1 MSDSGVGGCL
11 NPDPVLIVPDVW
23 EGLIAEYHPRTVL
36 DVGCG
41 YGHAVAWF
49 LHHGIYAF
57 GLDGYPPAIE
67 KSMAPKYVALHDFA
81 VGPTGGR
88 LTYDLCW
95 CAEFVEHVEEQYIP
109 NYAECFTRCN
119 ILAMTHAIPGQPGDE
134 LRTYVNDGQG
144 GGFYN
149 ISVFDGAT
157 HRWSPDL
164 ILHVGEGFWI
174 NKQQAQNWVRVF
186 YIQ

>member
-1 MSDSGVGGCL
+1 MNDSGVGGCL

-67 KSMAPKYVALHDFA
+67 KSMAPAYVALHDFTS
-81 VGPTGGR
+81 GPTGGR

-95 CAEFVEHVEEQYIP
+95 CAEFVEHVEERYIP

-119 ILAMTHAIPGQPGDE
+119 ILAMTHAIPGQPGFHH
-134 LRTYVNDGQG
+134 VNCQYAEYWIEKMKEYKLQYD
-144 GGFYN
+144 N
-149 ISVFDGAT
+149 TAT
-157 HRWSPDL
+157 HKFRRWALWGVNTLL
-164 ILHVGEGFWI
+164 IFVNELQPNPRLV
-174 NKQQAQNWVRVF
+174 
-186 YIQ
+186 